1 MGRRKNSITG
11 GINLSRLR
19 RRAALGYWIEVLAR
33 AAAPSAGIVAAYL
46 IAVLFGFANPWACAG
61 VLLLALAAL
70 GLGVS
75 RLRRPD
81 RDSLDRRI
89 ERASGLRH
97 RPLATLEDEPENAGP
112 LTAAIWQLHQL
123 RVAGS
128 LHNASSGR
136 VFVDAVGRDP
146 FGLRG
151 LLLLLLLAAGI
162 IAGPQAIPRIAGA
175 FAFPE
180 WPFAGPSINAWIT
193 PPAYTGEPPLVLQ
206 PGQTYPVLAGSRL
219 TVVVG
224 GEDHPPAFIMGAK
237 SLAMGA
243 LAQNSFRADTVLTAS
258 ARLTIGPWWHPLARW
273 NFSVSMPAGPV
284 ITLKKPFIVN
294 RQLNLSW
301 NASDRYGL
309 ETISAM
315 LSPVGYAKALP
326 EVIPLPIAGADP
338 RHPGGVAKPD
348 IGDSPFAGL
357 PVSLLLKAR
366 NLAGVEGSSAPVTL
380 TLPPPELH
388 DKTAMTL
395 AALRQQLAL
404 TPARKQGIG
413 DALMGLAQ
421 HPLSKVTGSTDVQ
434 MAALA
439 EALKNDQIGV
449 SEAGALLNSLKHQ
462 VELGPDYQPSRA
474 LAAAAQALEQALQQ
488 AANGGKPLDANRLQ
502 NLLAAMQ
509 SALAQHLQAL
519 GPKNS
524 APADAAAINA
534 GDLNRLAQQIAQ
546 DEAAGQTA
554 KAQAELHQLEQML
567 SALQSAKP
575 MSAADAARA
584 TAAKQA
590 AQALAKITQG
600 ESTVMD
606 QTNQGIATPASQA
619 AVQNALDSARRQLG
633 KAGIALPG
641 LGDAAAAMRA
651 AQTALA
657 RPDMSAAL
665 AAENSAIQGLQ
676 KAAAALAASSQGF
689 DFDAGGHAGA
699 TSDSPENGGS
709 GAPDENPIPTLLPS
723 AGSAAGMIQQQII
736 KNDSNP
742 ALPAATHQY
751 YQRLLNSDGP

>member
-1 MGRRKNSITG
+1 MGQRKTSIAG
-11 GINLSRLR
+11 PIDLSRLR

-33 AAAPSAGIVAAYL
+33 AAAPPAGIVAAYL
-46 IAVLFGFANPWACAG
+46 IAVLFGFGNPWACAG

-70 GLGVS
+70 GLGLS

-81 RDSLDRRI
+81 RAALDRRI

-97 RPLATLEDEPENAGP
+97 RPLATLEDEPENAGA

-123 RVAGS
+123 RVATS
-128 LHNASSGR
+128 LRNARPGR
-136 VFVDAVGRDP
+136 VFVDAAGRDP
-146 FGLRG
+146 FGLRA

-193 PPAYTGEPPLVLQ
+193 PPGYTGDPPLVLQ
-206 PGQTYPVLAGSRL
+206 PGNTYPALAGSRL
-219 TVVVG
+219 TVVVD
-224 GEDHPPAFIMGAK
+224 GEGHPPAFILGKK
-237 SLAMGA
+237 SLALAA
-243 LAQNSFRADTVLTAS
+243 LAPNSFRADTTLTTNAS
-258 ARLTIGPWWHPLARW
+258 LRIGPWWHPLARW
-273 NFSVSMPAGPV
+273 NFAVSPPAGPV
-284 ITLKKPFIVN
+284 ITLKKPSIVN

-301 NASDRYGL
+301 TASDRYGL
-309 ETISAM
+309 ATLSAV
-315 LSPVGYAKALP
+315 LTPVGYAKALP
-326 EVIPLPIAGADP
+326 EVVPLPIAGADP

-357 PVSLLLKAR
+357 PVSLVLQAR
-366 NLAGVEGSSAPVTL
+366 NLAGVEGLSAPVKL

-388 DKTAMTL
+388 DKTAMKL

-404 TPARKQGIG
+404 TPARKQAAG
-413 DALMGLAQ
+413 DALMSLAQ
-421 HPLSKVTGSTDVQ
+421 HPLSKVTGATDVQ

-439 EALKNDQIGV
+439 EALKNDEIGA
-449 SEAGALLNSLKHQ
+449 SDAGALLNSLAHQ

-474 LAAAAQALEQALQQ
+474 LAAAVQALEQALQQ

-524 APADAAAINA
+524 APADSAAINA
-534 GDLNRLAQQIAQ
+534 GDLNRLAEQIAQ
-546 DEAAGQTA
+546 DQASGQTA

-567 SALQSAKP
+567 AALQSAKP
-575 MSAADAARA
+575 MTAADAARA
-584 TAAKQA
+584 SAANQA

-600 ESTVMD
+600 ESGLLD
-606 QTNQGIATPASQA
+606 QTNQGEATPASQA
-619 AVQNALDSARRQLG
+619 AVQDALNATRQQLA

-641 LGDAAAAMRA
+641 LGDAAGAMGA

-657 RPDMSAAL
+657 RPDMSTAMG
-665 AAENSAIQGLQ
+665 AEKRAIQGLQ

-699 TSDSPENGGS
+699 TSNSPENGGS
-709 GAPDENPIPTLLPS
+709 GGPDENPIPALLPS
-723 AGSAAGMIQQQII
+723 SGDAAGIIQQQII
-736 KNDSNP
+736 KNDANP